1 MKKIIT
7 ISVVVAVVAIAGL
20 AVARANTQGW
30 RGHGCFGHRWGHWGP
45 AAYVGHEL
53 GLNDAQRKQIASMW
67 QTEKPAV
74 AGLVQ
79 ELAAENREMHG
90 ATANGTNDE
99 SKVQEIAARQG
110 ATISKLI
117 VEKEHF
123 TAKVYANVL
132 TADQRTKADKLQGE
146 WSERF
151 EHFSKGLE

>member
-20 AVARANTQGW
+20 AVARATTQGW

-45 AAYVGHEL
+45 AGYVEREL

-79 ELAAENREMHG
+79 ELAAESREMHS
-90 ATANGTNDE
+90 ATASGTVDE
-99 SKVQEIAARQG
+99 SKVQAVAALQG
-110 ATISKLI
+110 ATVSKLI

-123 TAKVYANVL
+123 IAKVYADVL
-132 TADQRTKADKLQGE
+132 TPEQRTKADKLRGE
-146 WSERF
+146 WNERF